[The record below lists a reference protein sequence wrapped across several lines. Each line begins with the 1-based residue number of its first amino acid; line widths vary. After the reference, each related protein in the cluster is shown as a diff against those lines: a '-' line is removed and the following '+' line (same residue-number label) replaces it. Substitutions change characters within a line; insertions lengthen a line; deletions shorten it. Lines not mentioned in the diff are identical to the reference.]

1 MSVKIVG
8 PQERD
13 TSLTVRSAVPADHH
27 AIREVVVA
35 AYRQYAREL
44 TPEAYTRYLADLL
57 DWIGMP
63 STGIFSSRTWAD
75 ESSDQAPTTQ
85 TAPSRTLAGQA
96 AGPAAVH
103 WPYTRT
109 RVVEALPGRY

>member
-1 MSVKIVG
+1 MSVTIVG

-57 DWIGMP
+57 DLDRHAQHGHLFVADVGGRVLGSGAYYP
-63 STGIFSSRTWAD
+63 DSSRPRT
-75 ESSDQAPTTQ
+75 
-85 TAPSRTLAGQA
+85 SRPRLTC
-96 AGPAAVH
+96 
-103 WPYTRT
+103 TDF
-109 RVVEALPGRY
+109 